1 MITRMLE
8 KPLKNPKSFFL
19 LGPRGTGKT
28 HWIKQKLPNAV
39 YIDLLNL
46 ETYTYLQANPHR
58 LVEFIPRDC
67 DTWIVIDEVQK
78 IPALLNEVHRLIEN
92 NNHIFILTGSSAR
105 SLRKKGVN
113 LLAGRALIYHMHPL
127 VVQEIGKSFDLQ
139 HALQFGLLPAI
150 LSEPDK
156 NAYLKSYVGT
166 YLREEVMQEGLTR
179 NLSAFSRFLETAS
192 FSQGQILNV
201 SHIARESGNQQKNVS
216 NYFDLLEDL
225 LIGFRLP
232 IFTKRAKRQTISHP
246 KFYFF
251 DAGVYQTLR
260 PKGIV
265 DSITEIEGVAL
276 ETLFL
281 QSIRAINDYDSL
293 DYQLFYW
300 RTRDGVEVDFILY
313 GSRGFFAFEIKRSNQ
328 VTRADAKGLL
338 SFSKDYPEAK
348 LFLIY
353 CGERMLQFDNVT
365 VLSMRDALFQLPSLL
380 SSNNC

>member
-1 MITRMLE
+1 MITRILQ
-8 KPLKNPKSFFL
+8 KPLQSRKSFFL

-28 HWIKQKLPNAV
+28 HWIKQKLPDAI

-58 LVEFIPRDC
+58 LTELIPRNC
-67 DTWIVIDEVQK
+67 QTWIVIDEVQK
-78 IPALLNEVHRLIEN
+78 IPALLDEVHRLIESE
-92 NNHIFILTGSSAR
+92 HFIFILTGSSAR

-127 VVQEIGKSFDLQ
+127 IAQELGDAFDLKN
-139 HALQFGLLPAI
+139 ALQFGLLPAI
-150 LSEPDK
+150 LTEPNK
-156 NAYLKSYVGT
+156 SAYLKSYVGD

-179 NLSAFSRFLETAS
+179 NLAAFSRFLETAS
-192 FSQGQILNV
+192 FSQRQILNI
-201 SHIARESGNQQKNVS
+201 SDMARESSNKQKNVS

-232 IFTKRAKRQTISHP
+232 IFTKRAKRQTIAHP

-251 DAGVYQTLR
+251 DVGVYQTLR
-260 PKGIV
+260 PRGIV
-265 DSITEIEGVAL
+265 DSVNEIDGAAL

-281 QSIRAINDYDSL
+281 QSLRAINDYDEL

-300 RTRDGVEVDFILY
+300 RTTAGVEVDFVVY
-313 GSRGFFAFEIKRSNQ
+313 GPNGFFAFEIKRASHVN
-328 VTRADAKGLL
+328 RHDAKGLL
-338 SFSKDYPEAK
+338 SFAKDYPEAK

-353 CGERMLQFDNVT
+353 MGEQQLQFDLVNV
-365 VLSMRDALFQLPSLL
+365 LPMRDLLFQLPLL
-380 SSNNC
+380 L